1 MTNLA
6 MFGALRASAPRACS
20 GRCSPKAAA
29 RWRPRPRSA
38 ASPRASQPG
47 AIVDLHDADG
57 VPGAGAR
64 LVEALPD
71 LIDALR
77 QRGFALAPLRDLL

>member
-1 MTNLA
+1 M
-6 MFGALRASAPRACS
+6 
-20 GRCSPKAAA
+20 
-29 RWRPRPRSA
+29 
-38 ASPRASQPG
+38 Q
-47 AIVDLHDADG
+47 VDG

-64 LVEALPD
+64 LAQALPD